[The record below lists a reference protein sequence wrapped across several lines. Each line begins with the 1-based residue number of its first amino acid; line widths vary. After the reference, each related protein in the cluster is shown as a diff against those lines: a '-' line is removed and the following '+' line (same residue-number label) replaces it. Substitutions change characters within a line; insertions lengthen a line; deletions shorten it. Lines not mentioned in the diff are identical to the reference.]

1 MAGLYVLQ
9 WIGSTHEA
17 NNSFTLSGGLRPQRT
32 VRWACWWW
40 TPGGSQSQHLAL
52 THEKSCTDLNHCSI
66 VCVSIS
72 LCVSVFICVF
82 VCVRLGALHRALA
95 LFQSA
100 ACLQPSHLKMGQ
112 ADWTSTSP
120 LSFWVWPALPTIWTQ
135 RMLLTRQPI
144 PYVVH
149 YSWPRSKVVH
159 YVVNRVPFWA
169 HQCLC
174 LLHTLFN
181 YSGLVLDI
189 CKQCMCDL

>member
-17 NNSFTLSGGLRPQRT
+17 NNSFTLSGRLRPQRT

-82 VCVRLGALHRALA
+82 VCVRLGALHRAMA

-100 ACLQPSHLKMGQ
+100 GCLQPSHLKMGIHAKQ
-112 ADWTSTSP
+112 TGRQHHLCPFGYDLHCP
-120 LSFWVWPALPTIWTQ
+120 LFGHSGCFWHGSLFPMSCT
-135 RMLLTRQPI
+135 
-144 PYVVH
+144 
-149 YSWPRSKVVH
+149 
-159 YVVNRVPFWA
+159 
-169 HQCLC
+169 
-174 LLHTLFN
+174 TLDP
-181 YSGLVLDI
+181 GQ
-189 CKQCMCDL
+189 K